1 MQHGDEVQ
9 IVVMRVRADGDS
21 RTKCG
26 VHKNDQELAKGHG
39 YQILGRAKN
48 SRRNKIIKSVR
59 RANEAA
65 SNIVKRL
72 IDSYGS
78 SINH

>member
-1 MQHGDEVQ
+1 METAGLNVE
-9 IVVMRVRADGDS
+9 
-21 RTKCG
+21 

-48 SRRNKIIKSVR
+48 PRRNKLIKSVR

-65 SNIVKRL
+65 SNIVT
-72 IDSYGS
+72 
-78 SINH
+78 N